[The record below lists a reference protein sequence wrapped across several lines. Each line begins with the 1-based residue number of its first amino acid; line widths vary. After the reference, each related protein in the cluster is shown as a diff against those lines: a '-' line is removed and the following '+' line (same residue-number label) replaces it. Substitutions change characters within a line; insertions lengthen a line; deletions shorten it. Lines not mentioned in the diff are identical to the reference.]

1 MNANGEKAEGNREK
15 GGFLRGRGSTQKHVF
30 LRNEPDLKTV
40 IYKCNSLGGK
50 ELRRANKLLQSGSFG
65 APQSSPTAPT
75 PLN

>member
-1 MNANGEKAEGNREK
+1 MNANGKKAEGNREK
-15 GGFLRGRGSTQKHVF
+15 GGFLQGREYSKHVF